1 MEKEA
6 KEEHFRRKER
16 HYGPFLRAL
25 LHSSGVTE
33 HKEITLTGGVRTVE
47 VPTRAEAKPKQ
58 IKVNVA
64 KTLKA
69 ASGGDWPLQPH
80 GTFDWRH
87 CISW

>member
-33 HKEITLTGGVRTVE
+33 HKEITLTGGTYR
-47 VPTRAEAKPKQ
+47 
-58 IKVNVA
+58 
-64 KTLKA
+64 
-69 ASGGDWPLQPH
+69 
-80 GTFDWRH
+80 
-87 CISW
+87 